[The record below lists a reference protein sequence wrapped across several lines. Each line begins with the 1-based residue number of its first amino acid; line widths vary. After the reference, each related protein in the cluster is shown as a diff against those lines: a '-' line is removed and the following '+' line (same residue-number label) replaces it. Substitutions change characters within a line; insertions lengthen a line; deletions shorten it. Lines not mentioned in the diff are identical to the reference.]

1 MGKEAGESTPLQPA
15 EKEASGRCEDFGLL
29 LRLWAWM
36 MHAMLDGVLIGSAD
50 QLAVLIP
57 LSFAILICA
66 IQDVA
71 GLYIYFDA
79 RGATTHFVAIALV
92 LFFHCLPHRSWH
104 LARCLQGLEGKRPG
118 ARRIALRDGWPLR
131 VHGLVRAC
139 TPARA
144 RPGPKPEILLRVQ
157 LWPHV
162 GIHG

>member
-1 MGKEAGESTPLQPA
+1 MKTSGASAPLRLGASAHLIPSNNWNPARSRALTPPA
-15 EKEASGRCEDFGLL
+15 RRLCRLL

-92 LFFHCLPHRSWH
+92 LFSIAFPI
-104 LARCLQGLEGKRPG
+104 G
-118 ARRIALRDGWPLR
+118 AGIS
-131 VHGLVRAC
+131 LVVF
-139 TPARA
+139 
-144 RPGPKPEILLRVQ
+144 RVQ
-157 LWPHV
+157 PAPPAV
-162 GIHG
+162 